1 MLIIASHYGLITLR
15 LRNKLKNADSEN
27 RQASNE
33 MS

>member
-1 MLIIASHYGLITLR
+1 MLIIASHYGLITFL

-27 RQASNE
+27 CQASNE